1 MSSEQNAYTRMIEIG
16 EAYIGKSPSPEECA
30 ELIELFH
37 RCPDDPDHFDHAAE
51 ILRDVYQALDQ
62 PRFFD
67 RSVPLAPVRK
77 EIEDVCAKA
86 KDLLES
92 LASISPNTRRYLK
105 EEGYDADGVT
115 GMLVVA
121 LMMRA
126 GIDVNSSKLP
136 PVRGLPPAPDDQRSP
151 LPPGLKR
158 LEDNLVSPLP
168 SGLFPRPFEL
178 IVRLLSPLFHLKN
191 TMLKGNSK
199 GGRPSPTWTDPAI
212 VNLLKVFR
220 EHYVRVLVEET
231 ILYLPEDQFNYPP
244 WLDLEPKLR
253 QIALRKWASKYAQHR
268 NEFILLAL
276 ELGGAEYTNGTLNKT
291 LSDLKKGKY
300 AAIDG
305 SCVAAHTTPPTL
317 DEVNQVAESKQ

>member
-16 EAYIGKSPSPEECA
+16 EAYIGESPSPEKCA

-37 RCPDDPDHFDHAAE
+37 RCPNDPDHFDHAAE

-77 EIEDVCAKA
+77 EIEDVCEKA

-92 LASISPNTRRYLK
+92 LASISPSTRRYLK

-151 LPPGLKR
+151 LPPGLKL

-191 TMLKGNSK
+191 TMLKGKSK

-212 VNLLKVFR
+212 VSLLKVFK
-220 EHYVRVLVEET
+220 EHYLRVLLEEPN
-231 ILYLPEDQFNYPP
+231 IYLPDDQFHCPP
-244 WLDLEPKLR
+244 WLDLDSKSQREFHRRWANQYADRSKEFIYIALKLGGKEYADGSLDPKLSG
-253 QIALRKWASKYAQHR
+253 LRH
-268 NEFILLAL
+268 
-276 ELGGAEYTNGTLNKT
+276 
-291 LSDLKKGKY
+291 GKN

-305 SCVAAHTTPPTL
+305 STVSALTAPPTL
-317 DEVNQVAESKQ
+317 DEVNRIAESKQ